1 MAVLNDVNKAQ
12 LFKELAKKSSYEA
25 GLVFGLDKHYKNAQ
39 TVGSTVIRIFNEVKN
54 NPEKFNISPD
64 TCELVISAVEARSA
78 LTRKGEARTTLRE
91 KLDETKGKTFEELA
105 LDNRAKA
112 AQLMSLRLDDV
123 LSTKKKRQLV
133 SLGEAA
139 KVFGIHFDK
148 GQLIEGKA
156 TEHVSM
162 MSKLDTASMTPGQ
175 AMDMV
180 LKMRE
185 YNQVISQEATKK

>member
-12 LFKELAKKSSYEA
+12 LFKELATKSSYEA
-25 GLVFGLDKHYKNAQ
+25 GLVFDLDKAYKNAQ
-39 TVGSTVIRIFNEVKN
+39 TVGAAVVRIYHEVRN
-54 NPEKFNISPD
+54 NPDKFNVSPD
-64 TCELVISAVEARSA
+64 TVELVISAVDARSA

-91 KLDETKGKTFEELA
+91 KIDEAKGKTFEELA

-112 AQLMSLRLDDV
+112 WQLLSLRLDDA
-123 LSTKKKRQLV
+123 LSSKKKREKV

-139 KVFGIHFDK
+139 KVAGIAFDK

-162 MSKLDTASMTPGQ
+162 LSRLDTANMTPGQ

-180 LKMRE
+180 LQMRE
-185 YNQVISQEATKK
+185 YNNAIAQKETKK